1 MSNLVCCNCNC
12 HVFGYGNRIS
22 DCNCYCSNQ
31 SSIQQSI
38 NTVDEI
44 FNQKALKP
52 EPYINQQIFKES
64 IQDNIKA
71 INRIIN
77 LYDSQ
82 FMQEAKTFLNHAQEL
97 ILKGL
102 AAND

>member
-1 MSNLVCCNCNC
+1 MSNLGCCNCNC

-44 FNQKALKP
+44 FNQKAQKP
-52 EPYINQQIFKES
+52 EPDINQQIFKES

>member
-1 MSNLVCCNCNC
+1 MKYLIKKHKS
-12 HVFGYGNRIS
+12 
-22 DCNCYCSNQ
+22 Q
-31 SSIQQSI
+31 SR
-38 NTVDEI
+38 D
-44 FNQKALKP
+44 
-52 EPYINQQIFKES
+52 INQQIFKES